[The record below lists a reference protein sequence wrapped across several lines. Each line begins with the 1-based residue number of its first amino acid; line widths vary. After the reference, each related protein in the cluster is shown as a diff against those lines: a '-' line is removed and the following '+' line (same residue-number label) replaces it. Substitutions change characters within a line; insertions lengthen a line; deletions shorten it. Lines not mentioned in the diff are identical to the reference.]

1 MKKMR
6 QKNENSTCAVLKSST
21 KVAAA
26 DTASSHKANFHI
38 VQSLSK
44 KFHNSRKTSFYYI
57 AYEECFF
64 FVLKKFP

>member
-21 KVAAA
+21 KVAA

-44 KFHNSRKTSFYYI
+44 KFHNLRKTSFYYI
-57 AYEECFF
+57 A
-64 FVLKKFP
+64 

>member
-1 MKKMR
+1 MLILMKKMR

-21 KVAAA
+21 EVAA
-26 DTASSHKANFHI
+26 DTVSSHKANFHI

-57 AYEECFF
+57 A
-64 FVLKKFP
+64 

>member
-26 DTASSHKANFHI
+26 AQLVVTRQIFTLFNPYPKNFTIRERHHFI
-38 VQSLSK
+38 
-44 KFHNSRKTSFYYI
+44 I
-57 AYEECFF
+57 
-64 FVLKKFP
+64 